1 MNSIKTVFKTRFF
14 YILLLVVVLCNCKSE
29 PKHEYSSTISINT
42 EDIQNG
48 KLIFEEKCS
57 HCHNFKKDAIGPN
70 LSGITKEVS
79 EAWIKEFIKNPFK
92 MISQKDP
99 RAKALHQKYKTFM
112 PEFSYLSEKEFD
124 ELLSYMNSYL
134 KKEAPGN
141 KNLEDVIDNPIKDTL
156 VYSEAKAHIEF
167 VAQVPASSKNGPL
180 ARINKMA
187 CTTNTERVFIND
199 LRGML
204 YELKGDKPE
213 LYASISKYHD
223 SFMPEPGLGTGFG
236 SFAFHPDFSKNG
248 LFYTAHS
255 EKLHKAKAD
264 FSLPDSIPV
273 KLQWVIKEWKSK
285 DPKSSVF
292 EGSIRELLRIDFVT
306 IMHGIQEITFNPHSS
321 KDDPDYG
328 MLYIGV
334 GDGGSVAYGFPKI
347 ALHDGAQVWGTI
359 LRIDP
364 RGNNSDNGKYGVP
377 KDNPFVNAN
386 NKKREVWVYGLRN
399 PNRICWNAEGQ
410 MYASDIGH
418 NIAEE
423 VNIIEPGKFY
433 GWPIREGRFLVDP
446 NGNQSLAYPLPDN
459 DADFG
464 VTYPVIQYDHDDG
477 SAISGGFFS
486 NTATF
491 KGKYIF
497 GDIPEG
503 TVYIA
508 DLSEANTDKRNIKK
522 LNIVFKGKQT
532 DFGQLTNKR
541 RIDLRLGQDCDGNMY
556 MFTKADG
563 KIYRMINE

>member
-1 MNSIKTVFKTRFF
+1 MLLAVVF
-14 YILLLVVVLCNCKSE
+14 CNCKSE
-29 PKHEYSSTISINT
+29 PKHEYGTTISINT

-48 KLIFEEKCS
+48 KLIFEQKCS

-134 KKEAPGN
+134 KKEASGN

-156 VYSEAKAHIEF
+156 VYSEDNAHIEF
-167 VAQVPASSKNGPL
+167 AAQVPASSKNGPL

-187 CTTNTERVFIND
+187 CTTNSGRVFIND

-204 YELKGDKPE
+204 YELKDNKPK
-213 LYASISKYHD
+213 LYVSISKYHD
-223 SFMPEPGLGTGFG
+223 SFMSEPGLGTGFG
-236 SFAFHPDFSKNG
+236 SFAFHPDFSENG

-255 EKLHKAKAD
+255 EKLHKTKAD

-285 DPKSSVF
+285 DPKRTVF

-321 KDDPDYG
+321 KNDSDYG

-347 ALHDGAQVWGTI
+347 ALHGGAQVWGTI

-364 RGNNSDNGKYGVP
+364 SGSNSDNGKYGIP

-386 NKKREVWVYGLRN
+386 KKNKEIWAYGLRN
-399 PNRICWNAEGQ
+399 PNRICWNTEGQ

-418 NIAEE
+418 NIVEE

-433 GWPIREGRFLVDP
+433 GWPIREGKFVVDP
-446 NGNQSLAYPLPDN
+446 YGNQSLAYPLPEN
-459 DADFG
+459 DTDFG

-486 NTATF
+486 YTAPF

-508 DLSEANTDKRNIKK
+508 DPSETNTDKRNIKK

-532 DFGQLTNKR
+532 DFRQLTNKR